1 MQEGRALTPTEINR
15 DLLNS
20 IMETPRWFWPVVG
33 FLATIVLAAAITIGI
48 MIDRGLGI
56 TGLNRPIVWGFFI
69 TNFVFWIG
77 ISHAGVMLSAIL
89 RLAKAEW
96 RRPATRAAEVLT
108 IFSLMTAMIMPI
120 IHTGRPWRILYWAFP
135 YDFARGIWPN
145 IRTPLVWDPSAILTY
160 LTSSTLFVL
169 IALVPDFAVLR
180 DRYADKVANSEHP
193 SSTDQIFHAAYR
205 FLALGWEGNPR
216 QWKLQ
221 IIAGVLL
228 SALILPVFV
237 SVHSIVSWDFGMAVA
252 VKSWHSTIFAPYFV
266 VGAVHSGVSAVAFVM
281 IILRHIYGWQD
292 YIRHEHIDALGRL
305 LVVVATGW
313 FYFFVMEVI
322 FGIYGRE
329 ADEIAVRDFQFYQ
342 WPMSGWT
349 IVFVVTT
356 YFIPVALWLTRWAR
370 RNLWIMSAACISV
383 NIGMWL
389 ERYIIIVPGLANRS
403 LFSFTWASYVPSPA
417 EALIVGATFAFVT
430 MLMLL
435 FSRVFPLVPLYD
447 IKEGEF
453 LRTEVQVGRRTVPA
467 TFRED

>member
-1 MQEGRALTPTEINR
+1 MQEGRTLSTREINQ
-15 DLLNS
+15 DLLRS
-20 IMETPRWFWPVVG
+20 ILDSPRWFWPVV
-33 FLATIVLAAAITIGI
+33 TVLGLILLVASIAIGI
-48 MIDRGLGI
+48 MVNRGLGV
-56 TGLNRPIVWGFFI
+56 TGLNRPVAWGFFI

-108 IFSLMTAMIMPI
+108 LFSLMTAMIMPI
-120 IHTGRPWRILYWAFP
+120 VHTGRPWRILYWVFP

-160 LTSSTLFVL
+160 LTSSTLFVV

-180 DRYADKVANSEHP
+180 DHTTGMAHRVYSL
-193 SSTDQIFHAAYR
+193 
-205 FLALGWEGNPR
+205 LAMGWEGNAR

-237 SVHSIVSWDFGMAVA
+237 SVHSIVSWDFGMAVS

-266 VGAVHSGVSAVAFVM
+266 VGAVHSGVSAVAFVL
-281 IILRHIYGWQD
+281 ILLRKAYGWQD

-313 FYFFVMEVI
+313 FYFFVMEVL
-322 FGIYGRE
+322 FGMYGRE
-329 ADEIAVRDFQFYQ
+329 ADELAVRQLQFTH
-342 WPMSGWT
+342 WPYSAWF
-349 IVFVVTT
+349 IVFTVTT
-356 YFIPVALWLTRWAR
+356 YFIPVALWLSRTGR
-370 RNLWIMSAACISV
+370 RNLWIMSVACISV

-389 ERYIIIVPGLANRS
+389 ERFLIIVPGLVNKQV
-403 LFSFTWASYVPSPA
+403 FTFTWADYTPSPI
-417 EALIVGATFAFVT
+417 EAIIVGATFALVT
-430 MLMLL
+430 LLMLL

-447 IKEGEF
+447 VKEGEI
-453 LRTEVQVGRRTVPA
+453 LKTEVQVGRRRVPA
-467 TFRED
+467 VFRED

>member
-1 MQEGRALTPTEINR
+1 MQEGKVLPAAQINR
-15 DLLNS
+15 DLLRS
-20 IMETPRWFWPVVG
+20 ILEPPRWFWPAVTLLG
-33 FLATIVLAAAITIGI
+33 LIVLAAAITIGW
-48 MIDRGLGI
+48 MINAGLGI
-56 TGLNRPIVWGFFI
+56 TGLNYKVVWGFFI

-160 LTSSTLFVL
+160 LTSSTMFVA

-180 DRYADKVANSEHP
+180 DRTTGWPHRIYTV
-193 SSTDQIFHAAYR
+193 
-205 FLALGWEGNPR
+205 LAMGWEGNPR

-252 VKSWHSTIFAPYFV
+252 IKSWHSTVFAPYFV
-266 VGAVHSGVSAVAFVM
+266 VGAVHSGVSAVVFAM
-281 IILRHIYGWQD
+281 ILLRWAYGWQD

-305 LVVVATGW
+305 LIVVATGW
-313 FYFFVMEVI
+313 FYFLVMEII
-322 FGIYGRE
+322 FGIYGLE
-329 ADEIAVRDFQFYQ
+329 GDELAVRGLQFLPSNGGVAYNI
-342 WPMSGWT
+342 WM
-349 IVFVVTT
+349 IVFVGIT
-356 YFIPVALWLTRWAR
+356 YFLPVILWLPKAWR

-383 NIGMWL
+383 NVGMWL
-389 ERYIIIVPGLANRS
+389 ERYLLFVPGQAVKQ
-403 LFSFTWASYVPSPA
+403 FQTFTWNDYLPQWP
-417 EALIVGATFAFVT
+417 EALIVGATFAFVS

-447 IKEGEF
+447 IKEGDI
-453 LRTEVQVGRRTVPA
+453 LKTEIKIGRRTVPA

>member
-1 MQEGRALTPTEINR
+1 MQEGRPLTPTEINR
-15 DLLNS
+15 DLLRS
-20 IMETPRWFWPVVG
+20 ILDTPRWFWPTVG
-33 FLATIVLAAAITIGI
+33 FLGMIVLAAAITIGV

-56 TGLNRPIVWGFFI
+56 TGLNRPVVWGFFI

-89 RLAKAEW
+89 RLSKAEW

-108 IFSLMTAMIMPI
+108 IFSLLTALSMPI
-120 IHTGRPWRILYWAFP
+120 IHTGRPWRVLYWTFP
-135 YDFARGIWPN
+135 YDFSRGIWPN
-145 IRTPLVWDPSAILTY
+145 IRSPLIWDPSAIFTY
-160 LTSSTLFVL
+160 LTSSSLFVL
-169 IALVPDFAVLR
+169 IALIPDFAVMR
-180 DRYADKVANSEHP
+180 DHTTGIANRIY
-193 SSTDQIFHAAYR
+193 T
-205 FLALGWEGNPR
+205 LLVMGWEGNPR
-216 QWKLQ
+216 QWKMQ
-221 IIAGVLL
+221 IISGVLL

-266 VGAVHSGVSAVAFVM
+266 VGAVHSGVSAVAFVL

-305 LVVVATGW
+305 LIVVATGW

-329 ADEIAVRDFQFYQ
+329 ADEIAVRSYQFFQA
-342 WPMSGWT
+342 PMGWWSL
-349 IVFVVTT
+349 IFISTT
-356 YFIPVALWLTRWAR
+356 YFIPVSLWLMRSAR
-370 RNLWIMSAACISV
+370 RNLWIMSTACISV

-403 LFSFTWASYVPSPA
+403 VFTFTWNSYIPSIP
-417 EALIVGATFAFVT
+417 EAIIIGATFALVS

-435 FSRVFPLVPLYD
+435 FSRVFPLIPLYD

-453 LRTEVQVGRRTVPA
+453 LRTEIKIGRRVVPA

>member
-1 MQEGRALTPTEINR
+1 MQEGKVLPAAQINR
-15 DLLNS
+15 DLLRS
-20 IMETPRWFWPVVG
+20 ILETPRWFWPAVSLLGLV
-33 FLATIVLAAAITIGI
+33 VLAAAITVGL
-48 MIDRGLGI
+48 MVDRGLGI
-56 TGLNRPIVWGFFI
+56 TGLNYKVVWGFFI

-145 IRTPLVWDPSAILTY
+145 VRTPLVWDPSAILTY

-180 DRYADKVANSEHP
+180 D
-193 SSTDQIFHAAYR
+193 STTGWPKRIYTI
-205 FLALGWEGNPR
+205 LAMGWEGNPR

-252 VKSWHSTIFAPYFV
+252 IKSWHSTVFAPYFV
-266 VGAVHSGVSAVAFVM
+266 VGAVHSGVSAVVFAM
-281 IILRHIYGWQD
+281 ILLRWAYGWQE

-305 LVVVATGW
+305 LIVVATGW
-313 FYFFVMEVI
+313 FYFLVMEII
-322 FGIYGRE
+322 FGIYGLE
-329 ADEIAVRDFQFYQ
+329 GDELAVRALQFLPGDYGVAYNV
-342 WPMSGWT
+342 WM
-349 IVFVVTT
+349 IVFVGIT
-356 YFIPVALWLTRWAR
+356 YFLPVILWLPKAWR
-370 RNLWIMSAACISV
+370 RNLWIMSVACISV
-383 NIGMWL
+383 NVGMWL
-389 ERYIIIVPGLANRS
+389 ERYLLFVPAQAVKQ
-403 LFSFTWASYVPSPA
+403 FQTFTWNDYLPQWP
-417 EALIVGATFAFVT
+417 EALIVGATFAFVS

-447 IKEGEF
+447 IKEGDI
-453 LRTEVQVGRRTVPA
+453 LKTEIKVGRRTVPA

>member
-1 MQEGRALTPTEINR
+1 MQEGKVLPAAQVNR
-15 DLLNS
+15 DLLRS
-20 IMETPRWFWPVVG
+20 VLETPGWYWPVVSLLG
-33 FLATIVLAAAITIGI
+33 LVVLAATITIGV
-48 MIDRGLGI
+48 MINTGLGI
-56 TGLNRPIVWGFFI
+56 TGLNYKVVWGFFI

-135 YDFARGIWPN
+135 YDFARGVWPN

-160 LTSSTLFVL
+160 LTSSTMFVM

-180 DRYADKVANSEHP
+180 DRTTGWPHRIY
-193 SSTDQIFHAAYR
+193 TM
-205 FLALGWEGNPR
+205 LAMGWEGNPR

-252 VKSWHSTIFAPYFV
+252 IKSWHSTVFAPYFV
-266 VGAVHSGVSAVAFVM
+266 VGAVHSGVSAVVFAL
-281 IILRHIYGWQD
+281 ILLRWAYGWQD

-305 LVVVATGW
+305 LIVVATGW
-313 FYFFVMEVI
+313 FYFLVMEII
-322 FGIYGRE
+322 FGIYGLE
-329 ADEIAVRDFQFYQ
+329 GDEIAVRQLQFLPSDNGVPYNI
-342 WPMSGWT
+342 WM
-349 IVFVVTT
+349 IVFVGIT
-356 YFIPVALWLTRWAR
+356 YFLPVILWLPRAWR
-370 RNLWIMSAACISV
+370 RNLWIMSTACISV
-383 NIGMWL
+383 NVGMWL
-389 ERYIIIVPGLANRS
+389 ERYLIFVPGQANKQLLTFTWNDYIPQPAEIIIVA
-403 LFSFTWASYVPSPA
+403 
-417 EALIVGATFAFVT
+417 ATFAFVT

-435 FSRVFPLVPLYD
+435 FSRIFPLMPLYD
-447 IKEGEF
+447 IKEGDI
-453 LRTEVQVGRRTVPA
+453 LKTEIRVGRRIVPA